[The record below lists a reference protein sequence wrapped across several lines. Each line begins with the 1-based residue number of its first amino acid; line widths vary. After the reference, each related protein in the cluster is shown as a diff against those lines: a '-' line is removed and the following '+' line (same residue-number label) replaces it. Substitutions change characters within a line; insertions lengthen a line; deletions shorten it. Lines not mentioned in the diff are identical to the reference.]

1 MYPAYEDSLVSI
13 VLRTTKKRDVLFLNE
28 AIRSIALNKYRPIEV
43 VLVVQADDNIFIK
56 KIKQLIDSYQDLK
69 FSINLVVNP
78 TDQDQRTRNLN
89 LGIDRAKGR
98 YLGFLDDDDI
108 FYENHILDLIYP
120 LSQSEHIA
128 WSYGDV
134 ILVSCSMDDS
144 NKIIRKTYGISYG
157 KVFDLEDF
165 FRGNF
170 IPIHAYLIDRAR
182 VDSDLLKFDET
193 FALAEDYAFL
203 LRLAVNYQPC
213 YVKELVSEYRIFK
226 DLSNSTLIINDLFK
240 IPDRSKIKAWSKA
253 LWQIEVLKERLLPAY
268 TSGLF
273 SQKLRK
279 YFFYHFPD
287 VKIFLQYKLPALRRF
302 LIDIFHGL
310 GFMD

>member
-1 MYPAYEDSLVSI
+1 MYSTYEDSLVSI
-13 VLRTTKKRDVLFLNE
+13 VLRTTKKRDVLVLNE
-28 AIRSIALNKYRPIEV
+28 AIRSIASNKYRPIEV
-43 VLVVQADDNIFIK
+43 VLVVQANDNNFI
-56 KIKQLIDSYQDLK
+56 QLIKNLIDNYQDLE
-69 FSINLVVNP
+69 FFIDLVINP

-108 FYENHILDLIYP
+108 FYENHILDLISP
-120 LSQSEHIA
+120 LRQSEHIP

-134 ILVSCSMDDS
+134 MLVSYSMDNS
-144 NKIIRKTYGISYG
+144 HEIIQENRGISYG
-157 KVFDLEDF
+157 KNFDLEDF

-170 IPIHAYLIDRAR
+170 IPIHAYLIDRTR
-182 VDSDLLKFDET
+182 VDSNLLKFDEN

-203 LRLAVNYQPC
+203 LRLAVNYQPY
-213 YVKELVSEYRIFK
+213 YVKEFVSEYRIFK
-226 DLSNSTLIINDLFK
+226 DLSNSTLIVNDLLK
-240 IPDRSKIKAWSKA
+240 MPDRSKIKAWSKA
-253 LWQIEVLKERLLPAY
+253 LWQIEVLKEGLLPAY
-268 TSGLF
+268 SSGLF